1 MLTRIGDFF
10 ARIPPMLCQ
19 YKCLEAVL
27 DHESRTITCGIPFSM
42 VF

>member
-10 ARIPPMLCQ
+10 ARIPMMQCR
-19 YKCLEAVL
+19 YRRSEAVL
-27 DHESRTITCGIPFSM
+27 GHESRTITCGIPFSM